1 MSGLAQAPEVSV
13 ATAQRR
19 VLTVLSLA
27 QVMSG
32 FGLAAGITVGALLVT
47 DLWGSTAAAGLPA
60 VLFTGGA
67 AAASL
72 AIARLSDRRGRR
84 AGLAAGYLGGATGAV
99 AIVVFS
105 TLGWVVPLLLAFLL
119 YGAGSAANL
128 QARFAG
134 ADLAP
139 AARRGSA
146 MAVVLMATTVGA
158 VLGPLTAGATGS
170 LATGWGLAA
179 LLGPFVLAA
188 VAYAAGA
195 AVLWVFLTPD
205 PLLAARAH
213 AHASVASSPRTDAHA
228 PDTDVAD
235 PLWRRRAGWG
245 IVVMVAGQAVMV
257 AVMTMTPVHMTHHGH
272 AVSSIGLV
280 IALHVAAMYAPS
292 PVAGAL
298 VDRWGP
304 WPVAALAGAVLG
316 AAGAVAGLADPAG
329 VAGTAVGLVLLGVG
343 WSLAMVAGSTI
354 VTAAAPVVVRA
365 AVQGRGDALIAI
377 AGASG
382 AGASGVAMSAAGF
395 PVLALASG
403 ALAVAVLAAALGS
416 ARRVRA
422 GTMSAS

>member
-1 MSGLAQAPEVSV
+1 M
-13 ATAQRR
+13 
-19 VLTVLSLA
+19 
-27 QVMSG
+27 
-32 FGLAAGITVGALLVT
+32 
-47 DLWGSTAAAGLPA
+47 
-60 VLFTGGA
+60 
-67 AAASL
+67 
-72 AIARLSDRRGRR
+72 
-84 AGLAAGYLGGATGAV
+84 
-99 AIVVFS
+99 
-105 TLGWVVPLLLAFLL
+105 
-119 YGAGSAANL
+119 
-128 QARFAG
+128 
-134 ADLAP
+134 
-139 AARRGSA
+139 
-146 MAVVLMATTVGA
+146 
-158 VLGPLTAGATGS
+158 LGPLTAGATGS

-316 AAGAVAGLADPAG
+316 AAGTVAGLADPAG

-354 VTAAAPVVVRA
+354 VTAA
-365 AVQGRGDALIAI
+365 
-377 AGASG
+377 
-382 AGASGVAMSAAGF
+382 GF

-403 ALAVAVLAAALGS
+403 ALAVAVMAAALGS